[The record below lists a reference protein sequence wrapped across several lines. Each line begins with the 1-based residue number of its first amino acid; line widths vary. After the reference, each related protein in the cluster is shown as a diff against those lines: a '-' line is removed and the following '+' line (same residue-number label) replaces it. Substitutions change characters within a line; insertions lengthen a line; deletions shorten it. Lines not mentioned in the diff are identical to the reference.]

1 VNLLLRPGI
10 MIRSGSPGPGPR
22 RRRAR
27 AYSTNE
33 LEWLDDADIDAL
45 LVTLLL
51 VD

>member
-10 MIRSGSPGPGPR
+10 RIPSGSPGRGPR

-27 AYSTNE
+27 EYSTIE